1 MREIQ
6 KVPPGL
12 ARERIEMGAHWTR
25 LAKRLTRK
33 SGSTVHTIW
42 TVLLLYHTD
51 CDCEFDFGNYCTTVA
66 ISCL

>member
-25 LAKRLTRK
+25 LGKRLTRK
-33 SGSTVHTIW
+33 SGTYDLDCTFTILTVNVSSILVT
-42 TVLLLYHTD
+42 TVLL
-51 CDCEFDFGNYCTTVA
+51 
-66 ISCL
+66 